1 MLGPMSH
8 TLIARERLLPGRFV
22 RLMDFYE
29 DNYAR
34 LERLFDPVR
43 LVPDRYRSS
52 VGDGFD
58 VLLDVVERHAYTT
71 EIRLSYDLRD
81 PVTGLNTPSAML
93 RVYEDARLAEAT
105 HCLPGR
111 QMVDVLGPFPST
123 QTIADHR
130 LRMNSFLSRWL
141 DYLREHGHGLHTLTI
156 ADEVPQQKL
165 ASG

>member
-1 MLGPMSH
+1 MSSI
-8 TLIARERLLPGRFV
+8 LIARDKLLPGRFV

-34 LERLFDPVR
+34 LQRLFAPGT
-43 LVPDRYRSS
+43 LLPDSYRSS

-71 EIRLSYDLRD
+71 EIRLSYDLYD
-81 PVTGLNTPSAML
+81 PATGLTTPSAVL
-93 RVYEDARLAEAT
+93 RVYDDARLAEAT

-111 QMVDVLGPFPST
+111 QLVDVLGAFPAA
-123 QTIADHR
+123 QTVVEHR

-141 DYLREHGHGLHTLTI
+141 DYLRQHGHSLNTLTI
-156 ADEVPQQKL
+156 ADKTL
-165 ASG
+165 DKNASAC

>member
-1 MLGPMSH
+1 MSSI
-8 TLIARERLLPGRFV
+8 LIARDKLLPGRFV

-34 LERLFDPVR
+34 LQRLFAPGT
-43 LVPDRYRSS
+43 LLPDSYRSS

-71 EIRLSYDLRD
+71 EIRLSYDLYD
-81 PVTGLNTPSAML
+81 PATGLTTPSAVL
-93 RVYEDARLAEAT
+93 RVYDDARLAEAT

-111 QMVDVLGPFPST
+111 QLVDVLGAFPPA
-123 QTIADHR
+123 QTVVEHR

-141 DYLREHGHGLHTLTI
+141 DYLRQHGHSLNTLTI
-156 ADEVPQQKL
+156 ADKTL
-165 ASG
+165 DKNASAC